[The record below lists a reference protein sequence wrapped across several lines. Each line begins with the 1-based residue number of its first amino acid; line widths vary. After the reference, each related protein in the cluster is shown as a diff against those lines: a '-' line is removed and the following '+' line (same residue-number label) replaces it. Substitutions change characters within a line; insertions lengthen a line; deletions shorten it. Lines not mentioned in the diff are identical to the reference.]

1 MKKKKKYKSRRTDE
15 KKDWKTWFAIFGY
28 RLTVL
33 CFTSWPHNQCDC
45 HSIKPLICTTNLN
58 TALIVVVF
66 PSRNTYES
74 YRDASYL
81 LYADNMINVLHHTV
95 WITVFTSNYNRSTIS
110 YLKWHLK
117 KKKKK
122 KLLKLSLNW
131 LHDNDA
137 LNTGFK

>member
-1 MKKKKKYKSRRTDE
+1 MKKKKYKSRRTDE
-15 KKDWKTWFAIFGY
+15 KNNWKTWFAIFGY

-66 PSRNTYES
+66 PSRNTYKS

-81 LYADNMINVLHHTV
+81 LYAETWLMCYIIQFESQCLLQ
-95 WITVFTSNYNRSTIS
+95 ITTEAQSVIWNDI
-110 YLKWHLK
+110 K

-122 KLLKLSLNW
+122 ILLKLSLNW

-137 LNTGFK
+137 LNTDFK